1 MNSKTSITAIV
12 AMLGVA
18 ALATA
23 AQGAPK
29 AGATQ
34 RSCFSMR
41 QLQGTRPDGDKTIYA
56 RVGLHDIY
64 RLDLA
69 FRCTSLA
76 NQNGLILTPAGGQDN
91 ICGPL
96 DLDVRA
102 RGIGGGGISGG
113 GSEPCVI
120 KSITKLT
127 PEEAAALPRKVRP

>member
-1 MNSKTSITAIV
+1 MNRKIIACAAT
-12 AMLGVA
+12 LGLA
-18 ALATA
+18 ALATVA
-23 AQGAPK
+23 HGAPK
-29 AGATQ
+29 TGAAQ

-76 NQNGLILTPAGGQDN
+76 NQNGLVLIPAGGRDD

-102 RGIGGGGISGG
+102 RGIGVGGIGGG

-120 KSITKLT
+120 KSITRLT

>member
-1 MNSKTSITAIV
+1 MNRQTLGIAV
-12 AMLGVA
+12 ALALGIA
-18 ALATA
+18 ALASSIDA
-23 AQGAPK
+23 APK
-29 AGATQ
+29 TDPAR
-34 RSCFSMR
+34 RSCFS
-41 QLQGTRPDGDKTIYA
+41 LHLLEGTRADGDKTIYA
-56 RVGLHDIY
+56 RVGLNDIY

-76 NQNGLILTPAGGQDN
+76 NQNGLVLTPAGGRDN

-102 RGIGGGGISGG
+102 RGPGNEGIGGG

-127 PEEAAALPRKVRP
+127 PTEAAALPRKVRP